1 MRIGGPPVPTLTT
14 SQQLLDAVNAA
25 ILDLIQGGQEVTIN
39 GRRYRRAELEQL
51 REMRKELESE
61 VARLE
66 SGSNTVRARRVIPI
80 G

>member
-1 MRIGGPPVPTLTT
+1 MPTLTT